1 MGTRRINQLPGKK
14 TLLHPIALVQ
24 LALMA
29 KRKFNSFKSW
39 KRGRDWFLKRLIS
52 LAVSV
57 EREEK
62 KKKDKKG
69 M

>member
-14 TLLHPIALVQ
+14 TMLHPTALVQ

-39 KRGRDWFLKRLIS
+39 KIGRDWFLKCLFS
-52 LAVSV
+52 FAVSV
-57 EREEK
+57 EYEK
-62 KKKDKKG
+62 RKK
-69 M
+69 